1 MYQYKVRISLVILVK
16 IEKKSHLGEMERG
29 VKCPLEV
36 VEVGT
41 SSLRE
46 FNLGVLGTEWQ
57 LLLGGVG
64 DLVGNS
70 PEGEGGGGLTASE
83 GLWGRGDKERLYC
96 ERCADT
102 ANWFPVGGR
111 DSSLDT
117 LDETEVMGLGD
128 LGTLTFICKA
138 EVDTVSNRGAWF
150 SAITDFISCWTLTT
164 D

>member
-1 MYQYKVRISLVILVK
+1 MMYQYEVRISLVILVK

-70 PEGEGGGGLTASE
+70 PDGEGGGGLTASE
-83 GLWGRGDKERLYC
+83 GL
-96 ERCADT
+96 
-102 ANWFPVGGR
+102 
-111 DSSLDT
+111 
-117 LDETEVMGLGD
+117 
-128 LGTLTFICKA
+128 
-138 EVDTVSNRGAWF
+138 
-150 SAITDFISCWTLTT
+150 
-164 D
+164 